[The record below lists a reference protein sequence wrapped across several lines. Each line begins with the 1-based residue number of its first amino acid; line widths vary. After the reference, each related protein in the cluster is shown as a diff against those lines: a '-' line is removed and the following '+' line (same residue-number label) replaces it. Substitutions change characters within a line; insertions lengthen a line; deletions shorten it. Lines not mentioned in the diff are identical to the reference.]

1 MGAGLLRPFVL
12 RYASQ
17 DFVKKKLSLQNEM
30 AALLN
35 VSGDRCQVGPALA
48 HYLAS

>member
-1 MGAGLLRPFVL
+1 MLWPFVL

-17 DFVKKKLSLQNEM
+17 DFVKKKLSLQREM

-35 VSGDRCQVGPALA
+35 VSDDRCQVRHGPLA
-48 HYLAS
+48 